1 MIEVVSHPP
10 NLADWDE
17 TSRDQPFYLELFGET
32 KPLIEQNFSD
42 KLGLANQRA
51 YFNREVSYPCVW
63 TRKLIS
69 ESCQTLAGSSTYRF

>member
-32 KPLIEQNFSD
+32 KPFIELHIAPSLN
-42 KLGLANQRA
+42 
-51 YFNREVSYPCVW
+51 
-63 TRKLIS
+63 
-69 ESCQTLAGSSTYRF
+69 AG